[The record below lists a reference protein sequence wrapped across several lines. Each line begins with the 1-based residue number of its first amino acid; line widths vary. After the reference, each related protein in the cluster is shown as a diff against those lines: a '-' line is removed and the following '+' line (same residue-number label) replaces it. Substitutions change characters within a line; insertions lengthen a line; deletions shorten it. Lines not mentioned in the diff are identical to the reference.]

1 MSHFFNPSNSTNITV
16 NAPVLNISAYLSGD
30 EGLEGGNDSGVANKI
45 WVRANETFDET
56 YIKEHGKCQNT
67 GVGPL

>member
-1 MSHFFNPSNSTNITV
+1 V

-30 EGLEGGNDSGVANKI
+30 EGLEGGNDPGVRNKI